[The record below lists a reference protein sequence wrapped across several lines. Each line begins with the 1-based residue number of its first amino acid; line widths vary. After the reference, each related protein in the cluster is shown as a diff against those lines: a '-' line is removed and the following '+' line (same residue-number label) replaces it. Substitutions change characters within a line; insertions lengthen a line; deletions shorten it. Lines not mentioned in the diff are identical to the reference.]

1 MSYQVLARKWR
12 PKRFAELVGQEHVVR
27 ALSHALDSGRIHHA
41 FLFTGTRGVGKT
53 TIARIFAKSLN
64 CERGTSAEP
73 CGVCSICTDV
83 DAGRFFDL
91 LEIDAASNTGVDDV
105 RELIENAQYMPA
117 RGRYKVYLIDEVH
130 MLSKSAFNALLK
142 TLEEPP
148 GHAKFLLATTD
159 PQKLPVTV
167 LSRCLQ
173 FNLKRLTIE
182 QIVFQIDR
190 ILAAEAIEHDAESV
204 REIARGG
211 NGSLRD
217 ALSLLDQAIA
227 FGGGKLVAT
236 EVRAMLGTIDRGA
249 VTDFLDAIVR
259 DDAAALGA
267 LIQKAAEFQPDYA
280 TILDAFAE
288 AMHAIQV
295 EQLIPGAA
303 VDAAWPVA
311 QFASRLAPETVQLF
325 YQLAITGRRDLSLA
339 PSPRIGFEMTL
350 MRMLAFQPAPAAG
363 DAPTQTASPMR
374 ASPATGMPP
383 AAATTDRGPSASA
396 FAAAPKT
403 GMPDIATPARA
414 AMSVAAS
421 APQPLPAPTATPNA
435 VAIARFDATAW
446 LDFVDQSDLR
456 GPAREFASNLG
467 FIADDGDAIRVTLP
481 ASLDHLRNEFAL
493 RKLQDAL
500 LAAHGRAARISVELA
515 AEAGGDTAATRAARE
530 KSERETAAEAAIA
543 ADPFVARAIADFG
556 ARILPDSTKPLD

>member
-173 FNLKRLTIE
+173 FNLKRLTVE
-182 QIVFQIDR
+182 QIVFQVDR

-227 FGGGKLVAT
+227 FGGGKLVAA

-259 DDAAALGA
+259 DDAAALGT
-267 LIQKAAEFQPDYA
+267 LIQQAAEFQPDYA

-363 DAPTQTASPMR
+363 DAPTHAASPSR
-374 ASPATGMPP
+374 ASHATGMPP
-383 AAATTDRGPSASA
+383 AAATTDRGPGAA
-396 FAAAPKT
+396 AVAAPKAAS
-403 GMPDIATPARA
+403 PDVATPVRA
-414 AMSVAAS
+414 AMSAAASASQPRATPVVAAS
-421 APQPLPAPTATPNA
+421 AVA
-435 VAIARFDATAW
+435 VARFDATAW

-515 AEAGGDTAATRAARE
+515 AEVGGDTAATRAARE

>member
-83 DAGRFFDL
+83 DGGRFFDL

-105 RELIENAQYMPA
+105 RELIENAQYMPS

-173 FNLKRLTIE
+173 FNLKRLTVE
-182 QIVFQIDR
+182 QIVFQVDR
-190 ILAAEAIEHDAESV
+190 ILAAEQVEHDPESV

-227 FGGGKLVAT
+227 FGGGKLVAS
-236 EVRAMLGTIDRGA
+236 EVRTMLGTIDRGA
-249 VTDFLDAIVR
+249 VTDFLDAILR
-259 DDAAALGA
+259 DDAAALA
-267 LIQKAAEFQPDYA
+267 VLIQQAADFQPDYA

-295 EQLIPGAA
+295 EQLIPNAA
-303 VDAAWPVA
+303 SDAAWPVA
-311 QFASRLAPETVQLF
+311 DFAQRMAPETVQLF
-325 YQLAITGRRDLSLA
+325 YQLAISGRRDLALA
-339 PSPRIGFEMTL
+339 PSPRVGFEMTL
-350 MRMLAFQPAPAAG
+350 MRMLAFQPAPAVG
-363 DAPTQTASPMR
+363 DAPARRAMPQRPASTTP
-374 ASPATGMPP
+374 ASSPASTALSGRSPAMSAPIASMPVAEP
-383 AAATTDRGPSASA
+383 AAAPRAALTTPSAAVSIA
-396 FAAAPKT
+396 PVAAPT
-403 GMPDIATPARA
+403 PMP
-414 AMSVAAS
+414 
-421 APQPLPAPTATPNA
+421 
-435 VAIARFDATAW
+435 RFDASAW

-467 FIADDGDAIRVTLP
+467 FVADDGEALRVSLP

-500 LAAHGRAARISVELA
+500 LAAHGRSTRIVVELA
-515 AEAGGDTAATRAARE
+515 AEVGGDTAATRAARE
-530 KSERETAAEAAIA
+530 KSEREMAADAAIA
-543 ADPFVARAIADFG
+543 SDPFVVRAIAEFD
-556 ARILPDSTKPLD
+556 ARILPDSTRPLD